1 MCKNI
6 DLYKIMW
13 YNIRDN
19 KIKGDNDMSVII
31 LTGKSCSG
39 KDGVRREM
47 ERVGK
52 SGYKW
57 WIIPLNKF

>member
-1 MCKNI
+1 
-6 DLYKIMW
+6 
-13 YNIRDN
+13 
-19 KIKGDNDMSVII
+19 MSVII

-57 WIIPLNKF
+57 

>member
-1 MCKNI
+1 
-6 DLYKIMW
+6 
-13 YNIRDN
+13 
-19 KIKGDNDMSVII
+19 MSVII

-47 ERVGK
+47 ERVEK

-57 WIIPLNKF
+57 

>member
-1 MCKNI
+1 MCKDI
-6 DLYKIMW
+6 DLYEIMW
-13 YNIRDN
+13 YNIREFN

-47 ERVGK
+47 EGRK
-52 SGYKW
+52 SDKKW
-57 WIIPLNKF
+57 V